1 MKGNDRARPPRTLAL
16 GRAIRRHRGEM
27 AQGDL
32 APGLG
37 VSQASISSWEL
48 GGVDLTCEQV
58 AELERRLGLVPGTLF
73 VEAGYVDPRLVGVEA
88 TAALAVGL
96 LEHALHVLVEAVAE
110 SGTQGS

>member
-1 MKGNDRARPPRTLAL
+1 MKANDRARPPRTLAL

-32 APGLG
+32 ALDVG

-58 AELERRLGLVPGTLF
+58 AGIERRLGLVPGTMF
-73 VEAGYVDPRLVGVEA
+73 VEAGYLDPRLVGVD
-88 TAALAVGL
+88 AAAAVALGR
-96 LEHALHVLVEAVAE
+96 LEHALQLVLEVVLRRGA
-110 SGTQGS
+110 GGS

>member
-1 MKGNDRARPPRTLAL
+1 MKANDRARQPRTLAL

-58 AELERRLGLVPGTLF
+58 AELERRLGLRPGTLF
-73 VEAGYVDPRLVGVEA
+73 VEAGYVDPHFDGPDGVRL
-88 TAALAVGL
+88 AALHRLDAAIATL
-96 LEHALHVLVEAVAE
+96 LSTLDDA
-110 SGTQGS
+110 